1 LRVVFMGTPE
11 FAVAPLQHLIV
22 NHYQV
27 VAVYTQ
33 PDKVAGRGRSL
44 VYSPVKET
52 ALKWQIPVIQPVRL
66 KQREAVQQL
75 EQLRPDIIVVAAY
88 GQILPQKVLDIP
100 VYGCIN
106 IHPSLLPRYR
116 GVSPV
121 PATIMSGDEFA
132 GVTIMKMDLH
142 LDTGPLLVRA
152 QIPVSAHDTA
162 GSLMSRLSLIGSH
175 LLLEALPRWTAG
187 SLPARVQDDD
197 QASYS
202 NMISKEDGIIDWSLP
217 AVDIWRR
224 VRAFLPWPGS
234 YTRWRGKQLKVLEA
248 SLSPEE
254 GLQQPGQVIKLD
266 DGSAF
271 GVVTGTGVLKVLKV
285 QLEGKRVMNSS
296 DFLRGQREFIGDIL
310 PS

>member
-1 LRVVFMGTPE
+1 MRVVFMGTPE
-11 FAVAPLQHLIV
+11 FAVAPLEHLVV

-33 PDKVAGRGRSL
+33 PDKVAGRGRTL

-52 ALKWQIPVIQPVRL
+52 AIKWQIPVIQPVRL
-66 KQREAVQQL
+66 RKPEAVQQL
-75 EQLRPDIIVVAAY
+75 ADLKPDIIVVAAY

-142 LDTGPLLVRA
+142 LDTGPMLVKA
-152 QIPVSAHDTA
+152 QIPVSAHDTS
-162 GSLMSRLSLIGSH
+162 GSLMSRLSIISGH

-187 SLPARVQDDD
+187 SLPARIQDDNE
-197 QASYS
+197 ASYS
-202 NMISKEDGIIDWSLP
+202 NMISKEDGIIDWSIP

-234 YTRWRGKQLKVLEA
+234 FTRWKGKQLKILEA
-248 SLSPEE
+248 IPSAEE
-254 GLQQPGQVIKLD
+254 SSQEPGTVIKLN
-266 DGSAF
+266 DGSF
-271 GVVTGTGVLKVLKV
+271 GVVTGEGVLGVLKV
-285 QLEGKRVMNSS
+285 QLEGKRAMNAT
-296 DFLRGQREFIGDIL
+296 DFVRGRREFPGDIL

>member
-1 LRVVFMGTPE
+1 MRVVFMGTPE
-11 FAVAPLQHLIV
+11 FAVAPLEHLVV

-33 PDKVAGRGRSL
+33 PDKVAGRGRTL
-44 VYSPVKET
+44 VYSPVKEI

-66 KQREAVQQL
+66 RKPEAVQQL
-75 EQLRPDIIVVAAY
+75 AELNPDIIVVAAY
-88 GQILPQKVLDIP
+88 GQILPQTVLDIP

-132 GVTIMKMDLH
+132 GVTIMKMDVH
-142 LDTGPLLVRA
+142 LDTGPMLVKA

-162 GSLMSRLSLIGSH
+162 GSLMSRLSLISSH

-187 SLPARVQDDD
+187 SLPARVQDDTE
-197 QASYS
+197 ASYS
-202 NMISKEDGIIDWSLP
+202 NMISKEDGIIDWSMP

-234 YTRWRGKQLKVLEA
+234 YTKWKGKQLKILEA
-248 SLSPEE
+248 VPSNEE
-254 GLQQPGQVIKLD
+254 GRQQPGRVITLNN
-266 DGSAF
+266 GSL
-271 GVVTGTGVLKVLKV
+271 GVVTGEGVLEVLKV
-285 QLEGKRVMNSS
+285 QLEGKRAMNSS
-296 DFLRGQREFIGDIL
+296 DFIRGQRALTGDIL